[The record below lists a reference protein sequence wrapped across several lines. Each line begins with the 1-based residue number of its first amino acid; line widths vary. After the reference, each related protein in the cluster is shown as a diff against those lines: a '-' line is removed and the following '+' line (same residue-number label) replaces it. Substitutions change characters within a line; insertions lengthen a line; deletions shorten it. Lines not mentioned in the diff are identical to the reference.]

1 MWGNG
6 YQESARRSK
15 GIKMPTV
22 LTTDRGLDIELPGRI
37 ATHKSGGRDR
47 WTGLLTEMPADR
59 IEATW
64 AALDEVLDPELPI
77 SLVELGLIYDVELIE
92 EIARVQVTFTSTA
105 CPCIEF
111 IREDLIDRLE
121 IEPWINKVEIV
132 EVWDPPWTTERV
144 TSAGRAKLGQLGVG
158 V

>member
-1 MWGNG
+1 
-6 YQESARRSK
+6 
-15 GIKMPTV
+15 MPT
-22 LTTDRGLDIELPGRI
+22 LPTTDRGLDTGLPDRMS
-37 ATHKSGGRDR
+37 THKSGGRDL
-47 WTGLLTEMPADR
+47 WTGPLKELPADST
-59 IEATW
+59 EATW

-77 SLVELGLIYDVELIE
+77 SLVELGLIYDVELID

-121 IEPWINKVEIV
+121 IEPWINKVEII

-144 TSAGRAKLGQLGVG
+144 TPAGRAKLGQLGVG

>member
-1 MWGNG
+1 MT
-6 YQESARRSK
+6 
-15 GIKMPTV
+15 MPTV
-22 LTTDRGLDIELPGRI
+22 LTTDRSLDVGLPGRI
-37 ATHKSGGRDR
+37 STHKSGGRDL
-47 WTGLLTEMPADR
+47 WTGPLKELPADCLN
-59 IEATW
+59 ATW

-77 SLVELGLIYDVELIE
+77 SLVELGLIYDVELIDE
-92 EIARVQVTFTSTA
+92 MAIVQVTFTSTA

-121 IEPWINKVEIV
+121 IEPWIEKVEIV

-144 TSAGRAKLGQLGVG
+144 TPAGRAKLGQLGVG

>member
-1 MWGNG
+1 MT
-6 YQESARRSK
+6 
-15 GIKMPTV
+15 MPTV
-22 LTTDRGLDIELPGRI
+22 PTTDRGLDEGLPGRI
-37 ATHKSGGRDR
+37 STHKSGGRDL
-47 WTGLLTEMPADR
+47 WTGPLKEMPTDR
-59 IEATW
+59 TEATW

-77 SLVELGLIYDVELIE
+77 SLVELGLIYDVELID
-92 EIARVQVTFTSTA
+92 EIVRVQVTFTSTA

-121 IEPWINKVEIV
+121 IEPWIKKVEIV